1 MDKGI
6 VMTVQIIQQQLDS
19 FNCKN
24 NTQEK
29 NAIREITQEVVLAAL
44 SRSDFFAHATFLG
57 GTCLRIVHGLN
68 RFSEDLDFLLR
79 EPTPEFNLNDYLPNL
94 VSELADFGYEL
105 EVTEKDKTQSA
116 VKKAFL
122 KDSSLVKAL
131 TLKHVSKTGKMAKI
145 KIKFEVDTN
154 PPVGGV
160 AELNYLDFPYAA
172 ELVTLD
178 LPSLFAGKM
187 HALLCRTYTKG
198 RDWYDFIWYIRN
210 QVAINYGFLTSAINQ
225 QGPWSGQE
233 ITVNTD
239 WVKKELAAKINSID
253 WKEAIED
260 VRRFVPE
267 NEQPS
272 LDIWSSALF
281 LSLLDKL

>member
-1 MDKGI
+1 
-6 VMTVQIIQQQLDS
+6 MTVQIIQQQLDS

-94 VSELADFGYEL
+94 MNELADFGYEL
-105 EVTEKDKTQSA
+105 EVTEKDKTESA

-122 KDSSLVKAL
+122 KDSSLAKAL
-131 TLKHVSKTGKMAKI
+131 TLKHVSKTGKLAKI

-154 PPVGGV
+154 PPAGGG